1 VPICYP
7 KIPLSERLLGGISGA
22 LSKSHALRNSVAS
35 NSGAMPSGAFSQV
48 GSPEGGAVAR

>member
-1 VPICYP
+1 MPICYP